1 MESIPLVNG
10 KAYSYVDIVVKIAGI
25 NTPSVSKISYTEE
38 QQKENNYGTG
48 SRPVSR
54 GEGKI
59 EAKASIEISMNDVE
73 AIRDVAPDGSLL
85 RLPPFDI
92 QVTFLNSSKVVTHTI
107 KNCEFTSDGVEAGVD
122 DKDIK
127 TSFDLIPSHILYRR

>member
-1 MESIPLVNG
+1 MNNIPLING
-10 KAYSYVDIVVKIAGI
+10 RAYSYVEVVVKIEGVEI
-25 NTPSVSKISYTEE
+25 PSVSKISYTEE

-54 GEGKI
+54 GIGKI
-59 EAKASIEISMNDVE
+59 EPKASIEMSMNDVE

-85 RLPPFDI
+85 KLPPFDI
-92 QVTFLNSSKVVTHTI
+92 QVTFLNAQKVVTHVV
-107 KNCEFTSDGVEAGVD
+107 KNCEFTNDGVEAGTD

-127 TSFDLIPSHILYRR
+127 KSFDLIPSHIVYR

>member
-1 MESIPLVNG
+1 MNNIPLING
-10 KAYSYVDIVVKIAGI
+10 RAYSYVEVVVKIAGVEI
-25 NTPSVSKISYTEE
+25 PSVSKISYTEE

-54 GEGKI
+54 GIGKI
-59 EAKASIEISMNDVE
+59 EPKASIEMSMNDVE

-85 RLPPFDI
+85 KLPPFDI
-92 QVTFLNSSKVVTHTI
+92 QVTFLNAQKVVTHVV
-107 KNCEFTSDGVEAGVD
+107 KSCEFTNDGVEAGTD

-127 TSFDLIPSHILYRR
+127 KSFDLIPSHIVYR